1 MGGGK
6 GSRRLLA
13 GGLIGIALV
22 AAVGLA
28 SRAHT
33 PAGGGHTRSISQD
46 ILLEYTLLL
55 LGVMAVVVVPISVY
69 LFVSGRGDDPE
80 TLPARKNWMA
90 AVLIAMTGMSIV
102 AIVLLTSGYWRKHHG
117 QHDNPVAELAGLA
130 KHGTKATRAVRFDWG
145 PVIVVG
151 SLVALGLAVAAW
163 MIVQRR
169 RTEPRPETDTATELA
184 LALELTIDDL
194 RDEPDPRTAVIAAYA
209 QMERALAKAGLP
221 RDAVG
226 GAAGVP
232 RAGAARGRRATAS
245 VARLTDLFERAKF
258 SPHDD
263 RRCDE
268 GGGDRRSR
276 VPAGRP
282 PRRPL
287 IRLQTFVLRRPC
299 WRRPVSASRWRSPPE
314 APRSPSTCT

>member
-13 GGLIGIALV
+13 GGLVGIALV

-69 LFVSGRGDDPE
+69 LFVSGHGDDPE
-80 TLPARKNWMA
+80 TLPARRNWMA

-169 RTEPRPETDTATELA
+169 RTEPRPETDAATELA
-184 LALELTIDDL
+184 LALELTIADL

-209 QMERALAKAGLP
+209 QMERALGKAGLP
-221 RDAVG
+221 RDPSEAPREYLGRVLPEVG
-226 GAAGVP
+226 AQ
-232 RAGAARGRRATAS
+232 TAS

-258 SPHDD
+258 GPHTIDAAMKEEAITALESLRDD
-263 RRCDE
+263 
-268 GGGDRRSR
+268 
-276 VPAGRP
+276 
-282 PRRPL
+282 
-287 IRLQTFVLRRPC
+287 LRG
-299 WRRPVSASRWRSPPE
+299 AH
-314 APRSPSTCT
+314 